1 MGVQKKEDKEGRGRP
16 GHMAAGQII
25 ITVMTIV
32 RVEAVA
38 HHFPPG
44 IVLSVFHG

>member
-1 MGVQKKEDKEGRGRP
+1 
-16 GHMAAGQII
+16 MAAGQIRV
-25 ITVMTIV
+25 TVVTIV
-32 RVEAVA
+32 RVAAVA